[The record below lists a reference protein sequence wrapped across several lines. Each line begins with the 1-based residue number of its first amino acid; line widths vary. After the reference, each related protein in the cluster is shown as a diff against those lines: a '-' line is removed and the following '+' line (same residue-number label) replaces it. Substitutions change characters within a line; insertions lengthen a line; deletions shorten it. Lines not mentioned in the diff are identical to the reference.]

1 MDQAKKDE
9 LESLWKKIATK
20 AITDEAFKK
29 SLSANPVGIM
39 QENGLAL
46 PEGAEMKLGTGNI
59 QKLAFPQDASDE
71 IKEEVKWWEWRLDII
86 REFGKDDPKR
96 TTGHLSMSA
105 QESDDDQS
113 GVF

>member
-1 MDQAKKDE
+1 MLVDVDGYPNK
-9 LESLWKKIATK
+9 T
-20 AITDEAFKK
+20 
-29 SLSANPVGIM
+29 VR
-39 QENGLAL
+39 LAL
-46 PEGAEMKLGTGNI
+46 VPSPTRILLLVG
-59 QKLAFPQDASDE
+59 DE